1 MKQELAY
8 SFHLGNDKN
17 KSKLAKKVSKENI
30 FDTTSL
36 SNNAIQNANDL
47 SKANKHNL
55 RDYDHNKE
63 EIFTVYGTSALVNDL
78 NILMDDFGNSYY
90 KLEKDN
96 DSLTY
101 QISLKDEEINNLKKE
116 LSIIVAPKQERE
128 IFYD

>member
-1 MKQELAY
+1 MTLLHFQIMQFKMQMIYL
-8 SFHLGNDKN
+8 
-17 KSKLAKKVSKENI
+17 
-30 FDTTSL
+30 
-36 SNNAIQNANDL
+36 
-47 SKANKHNL
+47 
-55 RDYDHNKE
+55 
-63 EIFTVYGTSALVNDL
+63 
-78 NILMDDFGNSYY
+78 GNSYY